1 MQDMILFK
9 KILSA
14 RDLFGIT
21 DPQDSVTILVRG
33 HPGGL
38 VTFPQELREGE
49 LALRTRKSVREII
62 FDSSK
67 NEPFFTIYNENE
79 TKIMSR

>member
-21 DPQDSVTILVRG
+21 ECQDSVTMLLQV
-33 HPGGL
+33 HPGDL
-38 VTFPQELREGE
+38 VIFPQELREGE
-49 LALRTRKSVREII
+49 LDPHTRKSLREII